1 MNKVIR
7 NGMVAVLVSPGY
19 GAGWYTCNTDF
30 PECLYDP
37 EIVKIVLGEAEGDIG
52 EIVKNKFGDDFYSG
66 GFDQLTVVWVP
77 VGSRFRIAEYDGSE
91 SLILEEND
99 DWKIAEFE

>member
-1 MNKVIR
+1 MNKLIR
-7 NGMVAVLVSPGY
+7 DGMVAVLVSPGY
-19 GAGWYTCNTDF
+19 GAGWYTWNTDF